1 MKYRPVHEHMDG
13 RGMSVRYAYL
23 RDRRRRERKRIEK
36 LMGKSYFTNPNESIE
51 STHEYE
57 LNNRRPGGP
66 NL

>member
-1 MKYRPVHEHMDG
+1 MKHRPIHEHMDG

-23 RDRRRRERKRIEK
+23 RDRRRRERKRLAK

-57 LNNRRPGGP
+57 HHDRRPGGP